1 MVYFIDSKGVNSS
14 PLSTS
19 RILER
24 RKKLRGRA
32 HARSL
37 LSPLRVPLARPIKT
51 NQITVAC
58 LAGYIVSGCK
68 GNYNFALWVQRGRE
82 IWDGHFITFVQRLLK
97 STFGVCF
104 YYCLADERSK
114 DRSCSQQSFCG
125 HHRSTSQT
133 FNRTDTCGQERRGSM
148 TSLGH
153 VTWHWLPDWVDGQW
167 MYNSTT
173 NDMFETPGVL
183 KTRA

>member
-1 MVYFIDSKGVNSS
+1 MVYFLDSRGVISS
-14 PLSTS
+14 PPSTS

-24 RKKLRGRA
+24 TKKLRGRA
-32 HARSL
+32 HARREKRRRGL
-37 LSPLRVPLARPIKT
+37 PSPLRVSLARPIKT
-51 NQITVAC
+51 NQRNRR
-58 LAGYIVSGCK
+58 LARRLRRLWLQK
-68 GNYNFALWVQRGRE
+68 GTYNFGLRVQRGKE
-82 IWDGHFITFVQRLLK
+82 IWDEHFITFAQRLLK

-153 VTWHWLPDWVDGQW
+153 VTWHWLPD
-167 MYNSTT
+167 
-173 NDMFETPGVL
+173 
-183 KTRA
+183 